1 MTSLTITRTR
11 SYGAFFGQSMFA
23 KHALVA
29 ENSVV
34 KVPNDTDLVT
44 LSALGCGFQTG
55 AGGVLNF
62 LKPSKDSSVA
72 ISGLGAVGMG
82 ALFAAK
88 YLGIK
93 TIVALDVVPAK
104 LELAKQFGA
113 THAFNARD
121 SGVVQLVKDVTAF
134 KSGVNYFVECSG
146 SVPALKAAWEMTANR
161 GHLLRCVGFAP
172 FRQSRFL
179 PKPSLC

>member
-1 MTSLTITRTR
+1 
-11 SYGAFFGQSMFA
+11 MFA
-23 KHALVA
+23 KHALAA

-34 KVPNDTDLVT
+34 KVPDDTDLVT

-62 LKPSKDSSVA
+62 LKPSKDSSIA

-93 TIVALDVVPAK
+93 TIVALDVVPGK
-104 LELAKQFGA
+104 LDLAKQFGA

-121 SGVVQLVKDVTAF
+121 SDVVRQVKDVIAY
-134 KSGVNYFVECSG
+134 KGGVQYFVECSG
-146 SVPALKAAWEMTANR
+146 NVPALKVAWEMTANR
-161 GHLLRCVGFAP
+161 GHLLRCVAFAYIP
-172 FRQSRFL
+172 GLHALTAAS
-179 PKPSLC
+179 S